1 MRAISYSKALAA
13 LVVVTAS
20 LNATPAAVRAQSAQ
34 TAGPEIEIDARLV
47 ATSREG
53 MGMLGLDW
61 GTVDPSVAGMR
72 LGSATGG
79 RELDEAFST
88 MERAG
93 RGKVLAAPR
102 LLLPN
107 NTEGAILQGVQVP
120 VQTIA
125 NNTVTVSWK
134 DSSLHLKVRPEVVS
148 GKLLDMHLRVENAGG
163 LEVAPKNYT
172 VRVAEGD
179 TTVVGGIVLDGPK
192 TAGREVLVFL
202 TPRIVE

>member
-1 MRAISYSKALAA
+1 MNPTSAVKALLVFGALAA
-13 LVVVTAS
+13 MLDSAHFA
-20 LNATPAAVRAQSAQ
+20 LRAQSAQ

-47 ATSREG
+47 ATSRDG

-61 GTVDPSVAGMR
+61 GAIDPSVAGMR
-72 LGSATGG
+72 LGSARGG
-79 RELDEAFST
+79 PELDEAFST

-102 LLLPN
+102 LLLLN
-107 NTEGAILQGVQVP
+107 NTEGAVLQGLQVP
-120 VQTIA
+120 IQTVV

-134 DSSLHLKVRPEVVS
+134 DSSLHLKVRPEVVA
-148 GKLLDMHLRVENAGG
+148 GKLLNMHLRVENAGG
-163 LEVAPKNYT
+163 LEAGPANYT